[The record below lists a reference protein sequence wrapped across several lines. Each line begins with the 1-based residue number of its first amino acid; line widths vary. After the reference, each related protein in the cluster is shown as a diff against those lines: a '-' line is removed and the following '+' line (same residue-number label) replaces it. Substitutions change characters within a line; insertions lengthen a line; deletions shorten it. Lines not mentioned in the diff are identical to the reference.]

1 MLGIDTRAAK
11 AAWTVFLL
19 AAVLYLL
26 YMVRATLLIV
36 VLSIFFAYLVYPL
49 VRIGE
54 RYKPRLIPRTAVV
67 AMVFLFLIALAG
79 VSGAVFGSRIVDEAV
94 RLSQDLPK
102 LLDVANVSER
112 IPLPRFLEPQRHKMV
127 AFVTEQVQAGAGQA
141 VPFAKRLGGSVLHIA
156 SNLIYLILI
165 PILSFMLIK
174 EGPAMRQ
181 NFLMLLDRSQSKLWG
196 RITGDLDLLLAGF
209 VRALLLL
216 SLATF
221 ISYSAALS
229 LMGAP
234 YALLLGGTAA
244 LLEFIPF
251 VGPLAAIG
259 VLLAVLGFG
268 GFEHLLWVLFFI
280 LAYRGLQDYVL
291 APYLMSEGVEVA
303 PLLVIIGLLAGD
315 QIAGIAGIFLSV
327 PVIAAI
333 RIIFMRV
340 REAYTAKTGA
350 PIPSPVGSGANSGSR

>member
-141 VPFAKRLGGSVLHIA
+141 VPLCQTTGS
-156 SNLIYLILI
+156 
-165 PILSFMLIK
+165 
-174 EGPAMRQ
+174 
-181 NFLMLLDRSQSKLWG
+181 
-196 RITGDLDLLLAGF
+196 
-209 VRALLLL
+209 
-216 SLATF
+216 
-221 ISYSAALS
+221 
-229 LMGAP
+229 
-234 YALLLGGTAA
+234 
-244 LLEFIPF
+244 
-251 VGPLAAIG
+251 
-259 VLLAVLGFG
+259 
-268 GFEHLLWVLFFI
+268 
-280 LAYRGLQDYVL
+280 
-291 APYLMSEGVEVA
+291 
-303 PLLVIIGLLAGD
+303 
-315 QIAGIAGIFLSV
+315 
-327 PVIAAI
+327 
-333 RIIFMRV
+333 
-340 REAYTAKTGA
+340 
-350 PIPSPVGSGANSGSR
+350 